1 MDEPRLAISNT
12 LVIGFDSSSEKDVS
26 VLSVCKYSGL
36 TLVSVNMV
44 TGKDAEDLYSK
55 LMGGPINIYGTT

>member
-1 MDEPRLAISNT
+1 MDEPRLAISDT

-26 VLSVCKYSGL
+26 VMSVCKYSGL
-36 TLVSVNMV
+36 TLVSVNTV

-55 LMGGPINIYGTT
+55 LMGGVINTYGPA

>member
-36 TLVSVNMV
+36 TLVSVNIV

-55 LMGGPINIYGTT
+55 LMGGSINIYGTT